1 MLSPHSQDTTL
12 QVREKRIEG
21 NGLVAKLKLEL
32 VSHLLI
38 EHISYLTKKEEM
50 HFLNVGQRL
59 TGLKDDKNTETEVYK
74 CNETSYPGD

>member
-1 MLSPHSQDTTL
+1 M
-12 QVREKRIEG
+12 
-21 NGLVAKLKLEL
+21 AKLKLEL

-38 EHISYLTKKEEM
+38 EHISHLTTTKEEM

-74 CNETSYPGD
+74 CNETSYTGD